1 MIEHPIDGWPGFI
14 EFVDAL
20 DIAPPTFL
28 AYLYRGH
35 ANKDWKLQPTLL
47 RDLVRLELNEKESLD
62 LEFAGTESFVSQAA
76 IHLQPHVFLS
86 AKTHLDWWS
95 LMQHYGAPT
104 RLLDW
109 TESIYVAA
117 YFAVT
122 SHLDVD
128 GAIWVLHP
136 ASIKEKMIKKFGE
149 NQDGI
154 ENGDFLGL
162 NLPYNLIFK
171 HREIKTERMIAQQGG
186 YGICQN
192 ILGDHEKIIEDALGD
207 ERKKLIFDKIII
219 PKEEK
224 PEFIKKLRMMNIT
237 GSSLFPGLDGVG
249 KSISEM
255 VSLGIRE
262 L

>member
-1 MIEHPIDGWPGFI
+1 MFEKQIEGWPEFI
-14 EFVDAL
+14 KLVEAV
-20 DIAPPTFL
+20 DIAPPTWL
-28 AYLYRGH
+28 AYLFRGH
-35 ANKDWKLQPTLL
+35 ADKNWKLQPALL
-47 RDLVRLELNEKESLD
+47 RDLIRLELNEKESLE
-62 LEFAGTESFVSQAA
+62 LEFAATESFVSQAA
-76 IHLQPHVFLS
+76 VHLQPHVFLR
-86 AKTHLDWWS
+86 AKTRLDWWS

-128 GAIWVLHP
+128 GAIWVIHP
-136 ASIKEKMIKKFGE
+136 GAITGKMTEKFGRNE
-149 NQDGI
+149 ERIKN
-154 ENGDFLGL
+154 NDFLEP
-162 NLPYNLIFK
+162 NLPHNLIFK

-207 ERKKLIFDKIII
+207 ERKLLVFDKIII

-224 PEFIKKLRMMNIT
+224 LEFIRKLRMMNIT

-255 VSLGIRE
+255 VSLGVRE